1 MLEYY
6 TTGNREKPV
15 KNDFR
20 NRIHEDTP
28 RPGSEGGGSVLRA
41 QYAGASKG
49 RHTSPAGM
57 VNP

>member
-1 MLEYY
+1 MISE
-6 TTGNREKPV
+6 TGFMKTL
-15 KNDFR
+15 
-20 NRIHEDTP
+20 HS
-28 RPGSEGGGSVLRA
+28 PGSEGGGSVLRA